1 MKIIPAIL
9 TSDLN
14 ELTEL
19 EKKAEGVVDRIQIDV
34 IDHKFAD
41 NSTVDPS
48 VLKNIQTNLN
58 LDFHLMVK
66 DPIEWINHCLPGSN
80 NRIIGQIELMQ
91 NQKDFVEKVISSG
104 SLPGLAVD
112 LPTNIDKLDQSVL
125 SKIAVILLLSV
136 PAGYGGQ
143 EFDLNV
149 WPKIEQVLKIKKEL
163 SLNFKICI
171 DGGITQELVK
181 QMESAGVDEIAVG
194 KRIFEPDLKSNLEL
208 FNG

>member
-19 EKKAEGVVDRIQIDV
+19 EKKAEGVVDRIQIDI

-48 VLKNIQTNLN
+48 VLKGIKSNLN

-66 DPIEWINHCLPGSN
+66 DPVEWVSHCIRSGAKAED
-80 NRIIGQIELMQ
+80 RVIGQIEMMQ
-91 NQKDFVEKVISSG
+91 NQNEFIEKVISSG

-125 SKIAVILLLSV
+125 SKIDVILLLSV
-136 PAGYGGQ
+136 PAGFSGQ
-143 EFDLNV
+143 EFDL
-149 WPKIEQVLKIKKEL
+149 
-163 SLNFKICI
+163 
-171 DGGITQELVK
+171 
-181 QMESAGVDEIAVG
+181 
-194 KRIFEPDLKSNLEL
+194 
-208 FNG
+208 